1 MKEFY
6 LERIN
11 TLEIQIGLAREGY
24 LQKKV
29 ELGKA
34 LASAKESEVD
44 GIVKELVSINK
55 AYTELKKDLES
66 NQESYRKEV
75 EKEGKING

>member
-34 LASAKESEVD
+34 LVSAKEGEVD
-44 GIVKELVSINK
+44 SIVKELVSINK
-55 AYTELKKDLES
+55 AYNELKKDLES

>member
-11 TLEIQIGLAREGY
+11 TLEIQIGLAREGF

-34 LASAKESEVD
+34 LTSAKESEVD
-44 GIVKELVSINK
+44 GIIKELVSVNK
-55 AYTELKKDLES
+55 AYNDLKEALKS
-66 NQESYRKEV
+66 NQESYREKV
-75 EKEGKING
+75 EKEGAKV

>member
-34 LASAKESEVD
+34 LTFAKESEVD

-55 AYTELKKDLES
+55 AYNELKKDLES

>member
-11 TLEIQIGLAREGY
+11 TLEIQIGLAREGF

-34 LASAKESEVD
+34 LTSAKESEVD
-44 GIVKELVSINK
+44 GIIKELVSVNK
-55 AYTELKKDLES
+55 AYNDLKEALKS
-66 NQESYRKEV
+66 NQESYREEV
-75 EKEGKING
+75 EKEGAKV

>member
-55 AYTELKKDLES
+55 AYNELKKDLES

>member
-34 LASAKESEVD
+34 LTSAQESEVD
-44 GIVKELVSINK
+44 GIVKELVSVNK
-55 AYTELKKDLES
+55 AYNDLKKDLETT
-66 NQESYRKEV
+66 QESYRKEV

>member
-1 MKEFY
+1 M
-6 LERIN
+6 
-11 TLEIQIGLAREGY
+11 
-24 LQKKV
+24 
-29 ELGKA
+29 GKA

-55 AYTELKKDLES
+55 AYNELKKDLEI